1 MWHTRIWSC
10 YVISIRCMINGCSL
24 YFNYKGFHSTVL
36 LALADAEYKFLAI
49 YVSSYGKNS
58 DGNIFSKSVIG
69 EKLETGTLNVPPNT
83 PLVENAVPMLYVI
96 VGDEA
101 FPLKTYLLHPYSK
114 HHQGGD
120 ESKEIYNYRLSRS
133 RKVVEN
139 AFGILASRWR
149 VFRWPSEV
157 QPETVDKVVLA
168 FCCLHNTLCK
178 EHNLPDKIELLCPR
192 TSGLRNLQ
200 QLRRNAP
207 REATDVR
214 NYFRDY
220 FNSPV
225 GSVPWQ
231 LAAVHCG
238 RLHSP

>member
-1 MWHTRIWSC
+1 M
-10 YVISIRCMINGCSL
+10 
-24 YFNYKGFHSTVL
+24 
-36 LALADAEYKFLAI
+36 
-49 YVSSYGKNS
+49 
-58 DGNIFSKSVIG
+58 
-69 EKLETGTLNVPPNT
+69 PN
-83 PLVENAVPMLYVI
+83 VI

-101 FPLKTYLLHPYSK
+101 FPLKTYLLRPYSK

-120 ESKEIYNYRLSRS
+120 ERTKIYDYRLSRA
-133 RKVVEN
+133 RRVVEK

-149 VFRWPSEV
+149 VFRRPLEK
-157 QPETVDKVVLA
+157 QPGTVDKEVVA
-168 FCCLHNTLCK
+168 SCCLHNMLCK
-178 EHNLPDKIELLCPR
+178 EPNPPDEIGLLCPR

-214 NYFRDY
+214 DYFKDY

-231 LAAVHCG
+231 LAVVRLG